1 MKARKERYTV
11 AISETLYRE
20 MQLKALRSG
29 ARQGVAAAM
38 VALEKNQGYGK
49 KRLQRVLDGIQDV
62 FKMPAIL
69 GRELTA
75 VDAIT
80 HLKQQYSIDVNALE
94 IDVDLNC
101 KVEEPDQKSV

>member
-20 MQLKALRSG
+20 MLLKALMDG

-80 HLKQQYSIDVNALE
+80 HLKQQYGIDVDALE
-94 IDVDLNC
+94 IDVNLNC
-101 KVEEPDQKSV
+101 NAEEPGQK